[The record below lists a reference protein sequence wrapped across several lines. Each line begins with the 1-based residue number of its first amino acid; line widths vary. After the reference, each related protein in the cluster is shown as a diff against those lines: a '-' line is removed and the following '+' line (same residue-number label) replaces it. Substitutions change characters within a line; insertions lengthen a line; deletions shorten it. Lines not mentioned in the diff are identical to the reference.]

1 MQSRIKQLFSSMDQQ
16 SIAYFFSGN
25 AIIKTADQH
34 YPFQVNK
41 NFFYLTGLD
50 LHQSVL
56 VLIKHKKEELIL
68 FAPIRSKEKEKW
80 EGILPSFDAIKKITG
95 ITDVRDRATFDDFHA
110 SIFTTLRTSNYGE
123 IKQVY
128 LDVSQTDRHCQDI
141 VNFSNQLKSNY
152 PEITIQS
159 SSHTLKQMRT
169 LKDIEEI
176 QQIKEAIKI
185 TYDGLQG
192 VVNTL
197 KETKKEHLLHAA
209 FVYELNKQHSKEA
222 FDTIIASGKHATILH
237 YIDNDDDIPNHA
249 LVLCDLGAQFK
260 HYNADITRTYPASG
274 KFTDRQKAL
283 YQLVLDVNQEMIAW
297 IKPGKSFAEFKALGK
312 EKLAEKAL
320 NIGLIREKEDISKYY
335 YHGLGHHL
343 GLDVHDPCDYD
354 MPLKE
359 GMVLTVEPGIYIEE
373 EGIGI
378 RIEDDILVTKDGYE
392 NLSKAIPKTIQDIEN
407 LFK

>member
-1 MQSRIKQLFSSMDQQ
+1 MNARIKQLFSSMDHQ
-16 SIAYFFSGN
+16 SIAYVFSGN
-25 AIIKTADQH
+25 AIIKTADQQ

-50 LHQSVL
+50 LHQSIL
-56 VLIKHKKEELIL
+56 VLIKHKKEDVIL

-80 EGILPSFDAIKKITG
+80 EGILPSFDAIKGITG
-95 ITDVRDRATFDDFHA
+95 IQNIQDRVTFDAFHA
-110 SIFTTLRTSNYGE
+110 SMFTTLRSSLYGE
-123 IKQVY
+123 IKNIY
-128 LDVSQTDRHCQDI
+128 LDVSQTDRHCQDV

-159 SSHTLKQMRT
+159 SSHALKQMRT

-185 TYDGLQG
+185 THDGLKG
-192 VVNTL
+192 LVKSL

-209 FVYELNKQHSKEA
+209 FLYELNKQHSKEA

-237 YIDNDDDIPNHA
+237 YIDNNDDIPNNA

-260 HYNADITRTYPASG
+260 QYNADITRTYPASG
-274 KFTDRQKAL
+274 KFTERQKTL

-297 IKPGKSFAEFKALGK
+297 IEPGKSFAEFKALGK

-320 NIGLIREKEDISKYY
+320 NIGLISKKEDISKYY

-378 RIEDDILVTKDGYE
+378 RIEDDILVTKNGYE
-392 NLSKAIPKTIQDIEN
+392 NLSKAIPKTIHDIEN

>member
-1 MQSRIKQLFSSMDQQ
+1 MNARIKQLFSSMDHQ
-16 SIAYFFSGN
+16 SIAYVFSGN
-25 AIIKTADQH
+25 AIIKTADQQ

-41 NFFYLTGLD
+41 NFFYLTGLE
-50 LHQSVL
+50 LHQSIL
-56 VLIKHKKEELIL
+56 VLIKHKKEDVIL

-80 EGILPSFDAIKKITG
+80 EGILPSFDAIKDITG
-95 ITDVRDRATFDDFHA
+95 IQNIQDRVTFDAFHA
-110 SIFTTLRTSNYGE
+110 SMFTTLRSSLYGE
-123 IKQVY
+123 IKNIY
-128 LDVSQTDRHCQDI
+128 LDISQTDRHCQDV

-152 PEITIQS
+152 PEITIRS
-159 SSHTLKQMRT
+159 NSHALKQMRT

-185 TYDGLQG
+185 THDGLQG
-192 VVNTL
+192 LVKTL

-237 YIDNDDDIPNHA
+237 YIDNNDDISNNA

-260 HYNADITRTYPASG
+260 QYNADITRTYPASG
-274 KFTDRQKAL
+274 KFTERQKAL

-297 IKPGKSFAEFKALGK
+297 IEPGKSFAEFKALGK

-320 NIGLIREKEDISKYY
+320 NIGLISKKEDISKYY

-378 RIEDDILVTKDGYE
+378 RIEDDILVTKDGHE
-392 NLSKAIPKTIQDIEN
+392 NLSKAIPKTIHDIEN

>member
-56 VLIKHKKEELIL
+56 VLIKHKKEDVIL
-68 FAPIRSKEKEKW
+68 FAPTRSKEKEKW

-95 ITDVRDRATFDDFHA
+95 ITDVRDCATFDDFHA

-128 LDVSQTDRHCQDI
+128 LDISQTDRHCQDI

-169 LKDIEEI
+169 LKNIEEI

-185 TYDGLQG
+185 TNDGLQG

-197 KETKKEHLLHAA
+197 KQTKKEHLLHAA

>member
-1 MQSRIKQLFSSMDQQ
+1 MNARIKQLFSSMDHQ
-16 SIAYFFSGN
+16 SIAYVFSGN
-25 AIIKTADQH
+25 AIIKTADQQ

-50 LHQSVL
+50 LHQSIL
-56 VLIKHKKEELIL
+56 VLIKHKKEDVIL

-80 EGILPSFDAIKKITG
+80 EGILPSFDAIKGITG
-95 ITDVRDRATFDDFHA
+95 IQNIQDRVTFDAFHA
-110 SIFTTLRTSNYGE
+110 SMFTTLRSSLYGE
-123 IKQVY
+123 IKNIY
-128 LDVSQTDRHCQDI
+128 LDVSQTDRHCQDV

-159 SSHTLKQMRT
+159 SSHALKQMRT

-185 TYDGLQG
+185 THDGLKG
-192 VVNTL
+192 LVNTL

-222 FDTIIASGKHATILH
+222 FDTIIASRKHATILH
-237 YIDNDDDIPNHA
+237 YIDNNDDIPNNA

-260 HYNADITRTYPASG
+260 QYNADITRTYPASG
-274 KFTDRQKAL
+274 KFTERQKAL

-297 IKPGKSFAEFKALGK
+297 IEPGKSFAEFKALGK

-320 NIGLIREKEDISKYY
+320 NIGLISKKEDISKYY

-392 NLSKAIPKTIQDIEN
+392 NLSKAIPKTIHDIEN

>member
-1 MQSRIKQLFSSMDQQ
+1 MQSRIKQLFSSMDHQ
-16 SIAYFFSGN
+16 SIAYVFSGN

-50 LHQSVL
+50 LYQSVL
-56 VLIKHKKEELIL
+56 VLIKHKKEELML
-68 FAPIRSKEKEKW
+68 FAPTRSKEKEKW
-80 EGILPSFDAIKKITG
+80 EGILPSFDSIKKITS

-169 LKDIEEI
+169 LKDFEEI

-192 VVNTL
+192 IVNTL

-209 FVYELNKQHSKEA
+209 FVYELNKQQSKEA
-222 FDTIIASGKHATILH
+222 FDTIIASDKHATILH
-237 YIDNDDDIPNHA
+237 YIDNNDNIPNNA

-260 HYNADITRTYPASG
+260 QYNADITRTYPASG

-378 RIEDDILVTKDGYE
+378 RIEDDILVTKGGYE

>member
-1 MQSRIKQLFSSMDQQ
+1 MNARIKQLFSSMDHQ
-16 SIAYFFSGN
+16 SIAYVFSGN
-25 AIIKTADQH
+25 AIIKTADQQ

-41 NFFYLTGLD
+41 NFFYLTGLE
-50 LHQSVL
+50 LHQSIL
-56 VLIKHKKEELIL
+56 VLIKHKKEDVIL

-80 EGILPSFDAIKKITG
+80 EGILPSFDAIKGITG
-95 ITDVRDRATFDDFHA
+95 IQNIQDRVTFDAFHA
-110 SIFTTLRTSNYGE
+110 SMFTTLRSSLYGE
-123 IKQVY
+123 IKNIY
-128 LDVSQTDRHCQDI
+128 LDVSQTDRHCQDV

-159 SSHTLKQMRT
+159 NSHALKQMRT

-185 TYDGLQG
+185 THDGLQG
-192 VVNTL
+192 LVKTL

-237 YIDNDDDIPNHA
+237 YIDNNDDIPNNA

-260 HYNADITRTYPASG
+260 QYNADITRTYPASG
-274 KFTDRQKAL
+274 KFTERQKTL

-297 IKPGKSFAEFKALGK
+297 IEPGKSFAEFKALGK

-320 NIGLIREKEDISKYY
+320 NIGLISKKEDISKYY

-354 MPLKE
+354 IPLKE

-378 RIEDDILVTKDGYE
+378 RIEDDILVTKDGHE
-392 NLSKAIPKTIQDIEN
+392 NLSKAIPKTIHDIEN

>member
-1 MQSRIKQLFSSMDQQ
+1 MNARIKQLFSSMDHQ
-16 SIAYFFSGN
+16 SIAYVFSGN
-25 AIIKTADQH
+25 ATIKTADQQ

-41 NFFYLTGLD
+41 NFFYLTGLE
-50 LHQSVL
+50 LHQSIL
-56 VLIKHKKEELIL
+56 LLIKHKKEDVIL

-80 EGILPSFDAIKKITG
+80 EGILPSFDAIKDITG
-95 ITDVRDRATFDDFHA
+95 IQNIQDRVTFDAFHA
-110 SIFTTLRTSNYGE
+110 SMFTTLRSSLYGE
-123 IKQVY
+123 IKNIY
-128 LDVSQTDRHCQDI
+128 LDISQTDRHCQDV

-159 SSHTLKQMRT
+159 NSHALKQMRT

-185 TYDGLQG
+185 THDGLQG
-192 VVNTL
+192 LVKTL

-237 YIDNDDDIPNHA
+237 YIDNNDDIPNNA

-260 HYNADITRTYPASG
+260 QYNADITRTYPASG
-274 KFTDRQKAL
+274 KFTERQKAL

-297 IKPGKSFAEFKALGK
+297 IEPGKSFAEFKALGK

-320 NIGLIREKEDISKYY
+320 NIGLISKKEDISKYY

-392 NLSKAIPKTIQDIEN
+392 NLSKAIPKTIHDIEN

>member
-56 VLIKHKKEELIL
+56 VLIKHKKEDVIL
-68 FAPIRSKEKEKW
+68 FAPTRSKEKEKW

-169 LKDIEEI
+169 LKNIEEI

-185 TYDGLQG
+185 TNDGLQG

-197 KETKKEHLLHAA
+197 KQTKKEHLLHAA

-237 YIDNDDDIPNHA
+237 YIDNNDDIQNNA

-260 HYNADITRTYPASG
+260 QYNADITRTYPASG

-320 NIGLIREKEDISKYY
+320 NIGLIMEKEDISKYY

-378 RIEDDILVTKDGYE
+378 RIEDDILVTKDGHE
-392 NLSKAIPKTIQDIEN
+392 NLSKAIPKTIHDIEN

>member
-1 MQSRIKQLFSSMDQQ
+1 MQSRIKQLFSSMEDQ
-16 SIAYFFSGN
+16 SIAYIFSGN
-25 AIIKTADQH
+25 AMIKTADQH

-50 LHQSVL
+50 LYQSVL
-56 VLIKHKKEELIL
+56 VLVKHKKEEIIL

-95 ITDVRDRATFDDFHA
+95 FTDVRDRATFDDFHA
-110 SIFTTLRTSNYGE
+110 SIYTTLRTSIYGE

-128 LDVSQTDRHCQDI
+128 LDISQTDRQCQD
-141 VNFSNQLKSNY
+141 VVQFSNQLKNLY
-152 PEITIQS
+152 PELSILS
-159 SSHTLKQMRT
+159 SSHILKQMRT
-169 LKDIEEI
+169 LKNNEEI
-176 QQIKEAIKI
+176 DAIKAAIQI
-185 TYDGLQG
+185 TQKGLQSL
-192 VVNTL
+192 VDTL
-197 KETKKEHLLHAA
+197 KTSKKEHLLHAA
-209 FVYELNKQHSKEA
+209 FVYELNKNQSKEA
-222 FDTIIASGKHATILH
+222 FDTIIASGNHATILH
-237 YIDNDDDIPNHA
+237 YIDNNDDISNDA
-249 LVLCDLGAQFK
+249 LVLCDLGAEYHQ
-260 HYNADITRTYPASG
+260 YNADITRTYPASG
-274 KFTDRQKAL
+274 KFTDRQKVL
-283 YQLVLDVNQEMIAW
+283 YQLVLEVNQEMIEW
-297 IKPGKSFAEFKALGK
+297 IKPGKSFAEFKSLGK

-320 NIGLIREKEDISKYY
+320 NIGLISKKEDISKYY

-359 GMVLTVEPGIYIEE
+359 GMILTVEPGIYIEE

-392 NLSKAIPKTIQDIEN
+392 NLSKAIPKTIDDIEN

>member
-1 MQSRIKQLFSSMDQQ
+1 MNARIKQLFSSMDHQ
-16 SIAYFFSGN
+16 SIAYVFSGN
-25 AIIKTADQH
+25 AIIKTADQQ

-41 NFFYLTGLD
+41 NFFYLTGLE
-50 LHQSVL
+50 LHQSIL
-56 VLIKHKKEELIL
+56 VLIKHKKEDVIL

-80 EGILPSFDAIKKITG
+80 EGILPSFDAIKDITG
-95 ITDVRDRATFDDFHA
+95 IQNIQDRVTFDAFHA
-110 SIFTTLRTSNYGE
+110 SMFTTLRSSLYGE
-123 IKQVY
+123 IKNIY
-128 LDVSQTDRHCQDI
+128 LDISQTDRHCQDV

-159 SSHTLKQMRT
+159 NSHALKQMRT

-185 TYDGLQG
+185 THDGLQG
-192 VVNTL
+192 LVKTL

-237 YIDNDDDIPNHA
+237 YIDNNDDIPNNA

-260 HYNADITRTYPASG
+260 QYNADITRTYPASG
-274 KFTDRQKAL
+274 KFTERQKTL

-297 IKPGKSFAEFKALGK
+297 IEPGKSFAEFKALGK

-320 NIGLIREKEDISKYY
+320 NIGLISKKEDISKYY

-354 MPLKE
+354 IPLKE

-378 RIEDDILVTKDGYE
+378 RIEDDILVTKDGHE
-392 NLSKAIPKTIQDIEN
+392 NLSKAIPKTIHDIEN

>member
-1 MQSRIKQLFSSMDQQ
+1 MNERIKHFFSSMEPQ
-16 SIAYFFSGN
+16 SIAYVFSGN

-50 LHQSVL
+50 LNQNVL

-68 FAPIRSKEKEKW
+68 FAPTRSKEKEKW
-80 EGILPSFDAIKKITG
+80 EGILPTFDAIKKITG
-95 ITDVRDRATFDDFHA
+95 ITDVRDRTIFDDFHT
-110 SIFTTLRTSNYGE
+110 SIFTTLRTSIYGE

-128 LDVSQTDRHCQDI
+128 LDISQTDRHCQDV
-141 VNFSNQLKSNY
+141 VNFSNQLKSSY

-159 SSHTLKQMRT
+159 SSHVLKQMRT
-169 LKDIEEI
+169 IKSDKEI
-176 QQIKEAIKI
+176 QQIKEAIQI
-185 TYDGLQG
+185 TQKGLQSL
-192 VVNTL
+192 VETL
-197 KETKKEHLLHAA
+197 KTSKKEHILHAA
-209 FVYELNKQHSKEA
+209 FLYELNKNQSKEA
-222 FDTIIASGKHATILH
+222 FDTIIASGNHATILH
-237 YIDNDDDIPNHA
+237 YIDNNDDISNDA
-249 LVLCDLGAQFK
+249 LVLCDLGAQYQQ
-260 HYNADITRTYPASG
+260 YNADITRTYPASG
-274 KFTDRQKAL
+274 KFNDRQKAL

-320 NIGLIREKEDISKYY
+320 KIGLISQKDDISKYY

-354 MPLKE
+354 MPLEE